1 MLYYIHT
8 HHDTSYPIC
17 LLTPKTSADHANIS
31 GAMALIGKPS
41 YNGTC
46 KIHRNRTSMKPC
58 IVCKKGTHSMT
69 GYCPCTFRQIY
80 IGQKMKRASDEKVS
94 FDREMDE
101 YVQHLIDTFEPS

>member
-1 MLYYIHT
+1 MQYVHITILVT
-8 HHDTSYPIC
+8 HMPT
-17 LLTPKTSADHANIS
+17 HAKDIS
-31 GAMALIGKPS
+31 RPCQYFGRNGTNCGKPS

-80 IGQKMKRASDEKVS
+80 IGQKMKRASDEQAA

-101 YVQHLIDTFEPS
+101 YIQHLIDTFEPS